1 MNQIK
6 NSIRIIKKKISRNK
20 LVLSRFFTPTFISVV
35 LVEGMLRLYLFFY
48 VFRSFQEQ
56 ENKRIPLLAKL
67 LNPNTGD
74 ELALFLSI
82 LEISSL
88 IMMVAGAAYLF
99 FFSVLSLKRERI
111 LEETELRVKASLGVS
126 PKILTFEFIGESM
139 VTMIVASVMSIGLV
153 NLLYTSIYILFQSSW
168 VAAYLIAP
176 LTLFVHY
183 DLVSSGLLLLF
194 LTVLTGHTYFRIK
207 NQYYNYRWKRS

>member
-20 LVLSRFFTPTFISVV
+20 LVLSRFFTPTFFSVV

-111 LEETELRVKASLGVS
+111 LEETELRVKASLG
-126 PKILTFEFIGESM
+126 ESM
-139 VTMIVASVMSIGLV
+139 VTMIVASVMSISLV

>member
-1 MNQIK
+1 M
-6 NSIRIIKKKISRNK
+6 
-20 LVLSRFFTPTFISVV
+20 
-35 LVEGMLRLYLFFY
+35 YLFFY
-48 VFRSFQEQ
+48 VFRLFQEQ

-67 LNPNTGD
+67 LNSNTGD

-126 PKILTFEFIGESM
+126 PKILTFEFIGEAM
-139 VTMIVASVMSIGLV
+139 VTMTVASIVGISLV
-153 NLLYTSIYILFQSSW
+153 NLLYTSIYILLHSSW

-183 DLVSSGLLLLF
+183 DLVSSGLLMLW

-207 NQYYNYRWKRS
+207 NQYY

>member
-1 MNQIK
+1 M
-6 NSIRIIKKKISRNK
+6 
-20 LVLSRFFTPTFISVV
+20 VLSRFFTPTFISVV

-48 VFRSFQEQ
+48 VFRLFQEQ

-67 LNPNTGD
+67 LNSNTGD

-126 PKILTFEFIGESM
+126 PKILTFEFIGEAM
-139 VTMIVASVMSIGLV
+139 VTMTVASIVGISLV
-153 NLLYTSIYILFQSSW
+153 NLLYTSIYILLHSSW

-183 DLVSSGLLLLF
+183 DLVSSGLLMLW

-207 NQYYNYRWKRS
+207 NQYY

>member
-1 MNQIK
+1 
-6 NSIRIIKKKISRNK
+6 
-20 LVLSRFFTPTFISVV
+20 
-35 LVEGMLRLYLFFY
+35 MLRLYLFFY

-99 FFSVLSLKRERI
+99 FFLFFHLKEN
-111 LEETELRVKASLGVS
+111 
-126 PKILTFEFIGESM
+126 EF
-139 VTMIVASVMSIGLV
+139 
-153 NLLYTSIYILFQSSW
+153 
-168 VAAYLIAP
+168 
-176 LTLFVHY
+176 
-183 DLVSSGLLLLF
+183 
-194 LTVLTGHTYFRIK
+194 
-207 NQYYNYRWKRS
+207 